1 MKKPSRLLV
10 PYQNKWVALT
20 EDRKKVVASDL
31 DVKKLTEKLAKM
43 RKKDVILTYVIPMDK
58 YYSPNVKGP

>member
-1 MKKPSRLLV
+1 MKTPSRLLI

-43 RKKDVILTYVIPMDK
+43 RKKDVVLTYVIPMDK
-58 YYSPNVKGP
+58 YYSPNAKGL